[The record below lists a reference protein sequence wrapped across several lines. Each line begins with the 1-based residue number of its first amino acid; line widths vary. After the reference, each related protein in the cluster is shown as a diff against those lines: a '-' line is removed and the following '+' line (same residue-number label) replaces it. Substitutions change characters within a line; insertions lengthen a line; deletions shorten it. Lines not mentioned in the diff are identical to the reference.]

1 MKKNM
6 FPVSPLARVAR
17 HLVGFSRREARGFGV
32 LLAGLALLVVLPT
45 LVSHWLLAPAAPV
58 AASAADDVRAL
69 DRVAAAL
76 EQAEQTQRRARYAA
90 SSGSD
95 SRYGGESAG
104 RGGARRW
111 VGESAGSRYPRR
123 DRYNR
128 DSRGDAPVAQ
138 LKKLTAFD
146 PNALSALD
154 WQRRGLPADVARRV
168 ESYGRKAGGYRYR
181 EQLERI
187 HGLEP
192 ELLAR
197 LAPFIQLPTRQEA
210 FGRPARKSAEYQ
222 NERSADHPA
231 YAGLNGGAP
240 AIASA
245 AASYPA
251 RTATGYVRKPR
262 VVQPFDLN
270 TADTLALM
278 QLRGIGQRR
287 AARIV
292 ELREK
297 LGGFVSPAQLADVWG
312 LDPELVDSL
321 TKYGHIAPDF
331 RPRALAL
338 NSATLDE
345 LKQHPYVGPRLAR
358 IIAAF
363 RDQHGPFARPEDLRQ
378 IKVLDD
384 NTYQKLQ
391 PYLALR

>member
-1 MKKNM
+1 MKKFL
-6 FPVSPLARVAR
+6 FPVSPLTRVGR
-17 HLVGFSRREARGFGV
+17 HLVGFSRREARGFGA
-32 LLAGLALLVVLPT
+32 LLAGLALLVVLPA

-58 AASAADDVRAL
+58 AAAAADEVRAL

-90 SSGSD
+90 SPERD
-95 SRYGGESAG
+95 SRYGESAG

-111 VGESAGSRYPRR
+111 ADAASGRRYSREAR
-123 DRYNR
+123 
-128 DSRGDAPVAQ
+128 SETPVAQ
-138 LKKLTAFD
+138 LKTLTPFD

-154 WQRRGLPADVARRV
+154 WQRRGVPADVARRV
-168 ESYGRKAGGYRYR
+168 VSYGRKAGGYRYR

-192 ELLAR
+192 ALLAR
-197 LAPFIQLPTRQEA
+197 LAPFLQLPTRDEA
-210 FGRPARKSAEYQ
+210 YGRSPRSTG
-222 NERSADHPA
+222 ERQPERPA
-231 YAGLNGGAP
+231 YASATGSTTPVAAP
-240 AIASA
+240 AGNLTASNF
-245 AASYPA
+245 PT
-251 RTATGYVRKPR
+251 RTPSGYARKPR

-270 TADTLALM
+270 TADTLTLM

-297 LGGFVSPAQLADVWG
+297 LGGFVSASQLADVWG

-321 TKYGHIAPDF
+321 AKYGHIAPDF
-331 RPRALAL
+331 HPRPLAL

-358 IIAAF
+358 LIAAY

-378 IKVLDD
+378 IKVLEESA
-384 NTYQKLQ
+384 YQKLQ